1 MLQREEMMLRRS
13 GWISLGH
20 PRAEGGEAVEYTC
33 A

>member
-1 MLQREEMMLRRS
+1 MLRRS

-20 PRAEGGEAVEYTC
+20 PRAEGGEAVEFSC

>member
-1 MLQREEMMLRRS
+1 MMLRRS

-20 PRAEGGEAVEYTC
+20 PRAEGGEAIEYTC